1 MNNFLDVISPNQENE
16 IATNC
21 KHNMTNQNIF
31 DKCNNYTIDIKNNEY
46 KTNKCFEIMFT
57 DSNKK
62 MNGKED
68 ILNHENELEIIQDSK
83 EQSKCCYIF

>member
-1 MNNFLDVISPNQENE
+1 
-16 IATNC
+16 
-21 KHNMTNQNIF
+21 
-31 DKCNNYTIDIKNNEY
+31 
-46 KTNKCFEIMFT
+46 MFT